1 MKDSNRTV
9 RWGIL
14 GTARIAE
21 KISIAIHQAENAE
34 LTCIASRD
42 SQRAADWAQKH
53 HVKRSVGSYEALLAD
68 SEIDAVYIPL
78 PPSLHGEWTV
88 RAARAGKHVL
98 CEKPLALNVNQAREM
113 RRVCLENQV
122 QLMDGVMWY
131 HHPRA
136 REILQKIR
144 SDALG
149 EHRRFTSAFTIC
161 WDNIPENDLRLQRD
175 LGGGSLGDLGWYCIG
190 ATLWAFNEL
199 PQKVFGTSRSYE
211 DNDVDYN
218 FSGTMWFS
226 KDRIASFDCGFDVCM
241 RKWFEIA
248 GTKASLV
255 CNDFTRP
262 WDNGRPKFFIND
274 AQGNSIK
281 YETEDPLQ
289 ETCMI
294 NHFCDIIRSG
304 RLEQQWSDL
313 GINTQRVLNAIDY
326 SARTEQVVNL
336 ADFFPQ

>member
-21 KISIAIHQAENAE
+21 KISIAIHQADNAE

-42 SQRAADWAQKH
+42 SAKAADWAQKH
-53 HVKRSVGSYEALLAD
+53 HVKRSVGSYEAVLHD
-68 SEIDAVYIPL
+68 PEIDAVYIPL

-88 RAARAGKHVL
+88 RAAKAGKHIL
-98 CEKPLALNVNQAREM
+98 CEKPLALNVNQTREM

-131 HHPRA
+131 HHPRTH
-136 REILQKIR
+136 EMLKLIR

-149 EHRRFTSAFTIC
+149 EHRRFTSSFTFH
-161 WDNIPENDLRLQRD
+161 WDEVPENDLRLQRD

-190 ATLWAFNEL
+190 AALWAFNEL
-199 PQKVFGTSRSYE
+199 PQKVFGTARPY
-211 DNDVDYN
+211 NDVDYN
-218 FSGTMWFS
+218 FSGLMWFS
-226 KDRIASFDCGFDVCM
+226 KDRIASFDCGFDIAM
-241 RKWFEIA
+241 RKSFELA
-248 GTKASLV
+248 GTKASLS
-255 CNDFTRP
+255 CDDFTRP
-262 WDNGRPKFFIND
+262 WDNQGRPKYYVHDGF
-274 AQGNSIK
+274 GNTTTH
-281 YETEDPLQ
+281 ETNGPLQ

-294 NHFCDIIRSG
+294 NHFCDIVRSG
-304 RLEQQWSDL
+304 RLEQQWCDL

-326 SARTEQVVNL
+326 SSRTEKVVNL
-336 ADFFPQ
+336 TDFFPS

>member
-34 LTCIASRD
+34 LACIASRD
-42 SQRAADWAQKH
+42 AGRASDWAQKH
-53 HVKRSVGSYEALLAD
+53 HAKKSVGSYEALLHD
-68 SEIDAVYIPL
+68 PQIDVIYIPL

-98 CEKPLALNVNQAREM
+98 CEKPLALNVNQAKEM

-136 REILQKIR
+136 QQILQVIR
-144 SDALG
+144 SDTLG
-149 EHRRFTSAFTIC
+149 EHRRFTSSFTFC
-161 WDNIPENDLRLQRD
+161 WDPVPENDLRLHRNM
-175 LGGGSLGDLGWYCIG
+175 GGGSLGDLGWYCIG
-190 ATLWAFNEL
+190 AALWAFNEL
-199 PQKVFGTSRSYE
+199 PLKVFGTARPY
-211 DNDVDYN
+211 NDVDFN
-218 FSGTMWFS
+218 FSGLMWFS
-226 KDRIASFDCGFDVCM
+226 KNRIASFDCGFDVCM
-241 RKWFEIA
+241 RKSFEIA

-255 CNDFTRP
+255 CDDFTRP
-262 WDNGRPKFFIND
+262 WDNGRPKFVVRDGF
-274 AQGNSIK
+274 GNSTE
-281 YETEDPLQ
+281 YETNAPLQ
-289 ETCMI
+289 ETCMV

-304 RLEQQWSDL
+304 RLEQQWPDL
-313 GINTQRVLNAIDY
+313 GINTQRVLNALDY
-326 SARTEQVVNL
+326 SARTEKVVTL
-336 ADFFPQ
+336 ADFFPT

>member
-42 SQRAADWAQKH
+42 ATRAADWAEKH
-53 HVKRSVGSYEALLAD
+53 HVKRSVASYDALIHD
-68 SEIDAVYIPL
+68 PDIDAVYIPL
-78 PPSLHGEWTV
+78 PPALHGEWTV

-113 RRVCLENQV
+113 RRVCLENEV

-136 REILQKIR
+136 HEMLELIR

-149 EHRRFTSAFTIC
+149 EHRRITSAFTFN
-161 WDNIPENDLRLQRD
+161 WDTVPEGDLRLQRD

-190 ATLWAFNEL
+190 VALWAFNEL
-199 PQKVFGTSRSYE
+199 PTKVFGTARPY
-211 DNDVDYN
+211 NDVDYN
-218 FSGTMWFS
+218 FSGIMWFS
-226 KDRIASFDCGFDVCM
+226 KDRIASFDCGFDVNM
-241 RKWFEIA
+241 RKWFELA
-248 GTKASLV
+248 GTKASLI
-255 CNDFTRP
+255 CDDFTRP
-262 WDNGRPKFFIND
+262 WENTKPAYEIKDS
-274 AQGNSIK
+274 QGNRTRH
-281 YETEDPLQ
+281 ETANPLQ

-304 RLEQQWSDL
+304 RLEQQWPDL
-313 GINTQRVLNAIDY
+313 GINTQRVLNALDY
-326 SARTEQVVNL
+326 SARTETVVNL
-336 ADFFPQ
+336 ADFFPK

>member
-21 KISIAIHQAENAE
+21 KISIAIHQADNAE

-42 SQRAADWAQKH
+42 PVKAADWSQRH
-53 HVKRSVGSYEALLAD
+53 HVKRSVGSYEALLHD
-68 SEIDAVYIPL
+68 PDIDAVYIPL
-78 PPSLHGEWTV
+78 PPSMHGEWTV
-88 RAARAGKHVL
+88 RAAKAGKHVL

-136 REILQKIR
+136 HEILKLIR

-149 EHRRFTSAFTIC
+149 EHRRFTSSFTFC
-161 WDNIPENDLRLQRD
+161 WDEVPENDLRLQRD

-190 ATLWAFNEL
+190 AALWAFNEL
-199 PQKVFGTSRSYE
+199 PQKVFGTARPY
-211 DNDVDYN
+211 NDVDYN
-218 FSGTMWFS
+218 FSGIMWFT
-226 KDRIASFDCGFDVCM
+226 KNRIASFDCGFDVSM

-248 GTKASLV
+248 GTKGSLV
-255 CNDFTRP
+255 CDDFTRP
-262 WDNGRPKFFIND
+262 WENKKPAFYVND
-274 AQGNSIK
+274 GFGNASK
-281 YETEDPLQ
+281 HETESPLQ

-304 RLEQQWSDL
+304 RLEQQWPDL
-313 GINTQRVLNAIDY
+313 GINTQRVLNALDY
-326 SARTEQVVNL
+326 SARTETVVNL
-336 ADFFPQ
+336 ADFFPT